1 MAILWDKPI
10 DSPQTSSLDDKYNE
24 IPEDKFEERGDD
36 IENWGTPFLESG
48 YHRYWHDK
56 AYEVYPTDWAVVRD
70 VFTQEELGWIEN
82 IADGL
87 EEDIPQMGEALPNG
101 DQPWR
106 NVDFRKSKVKWIG
119 MNPDTRW
126 LFDKISWLI
135 AQANRDLF
143 KFDIWG
149 HWETGIQYTIYD
161 EQGSHYDWHM
171 DIGAGLSSIR
181 KLSITV
187 LLNEPEVDFNGGDLE
202 FKQAKENVAVPRVG
216 NSAVIF
222 PSYML
227 HRVSPVNAGVRKSL
241 VFWCTGPPFR

>member
-1 MAILWDKPI
+1 MAILWDEPKNN
-10 DSPQTSSLDDKYNE
+10 PQTSSFDDKYNE
-24 IPEDKFEERGDD
+24 TPGDEFEERQD
-36 IENWGTPFLESG
+36 WGTPFLEPG
-48 YHRYWHDK
+48 YHKYWNDR
-56 AYEVYPTDWAVVRD
+56 AYEVFPTDWVTLND
-70 VFTQEELGWIEN
+70 VFTQEELGWVEN
-82 IADGL
+82 IADSL
-87 EEDIPQMGEALPNG
+87 DEDIPQIGEALPNG
-101 DQPWR
+101 EQPWR

-135 AQANRDLF
+135 AQANKDF
-143 KFDIWG
+143 FNFDIWG

-171 DIGAGLSSIR
+171 DLGAGLSSIR

-202 FKQAKENVAVPRVG
+202 FKQAKNNVAVPRVG

-227 HRVSPVNAGVRKSL
+227 HRVTPVDAGVRKSL

>member
-1 MAILWDKPI
+1 MAILSDKPI
-10 DSPQTSSLDDKYNE
+10 NNPQTPSLDDKYNE
-24 IPEDKFEERGDD
+24 VPTEKFEERQ
-36 IENWGTPFLESG
+36 EWGTPFLEPG

-56 AYEVYPTDWAVVRD
+56 AYEVYPTDWVTVND
-70 VFTQEELGWIEN
+70 VFTQDELGYVEN
-82 IADGL
+82 IAAGL
-87 EEDIPQMGEALPNG
+87 EEDIPRMGEALPNG

-106 NVDFRKSKVKWIG
+106 DVDFRKSKVKWIG

-135 AQANRDLF
+135 AQANKDF
-143 KFDIWG
+143 FNFDIWG

-161 EQGSHYDWHM
+161 ERGSHYDWHM
-171 DIGAGLSSIR
+171 DLGAGLSSIR
-181 KLSITV
+181 KLSITI

-216 NSAVIF
+216 NSAVVF

-227 HRVSPVNAGVRKSL
+227 HRVAPVDAGVRKSL